1 MKDDKERW
9 QTPALRKPQ
18 LMREGLSKR
27 YALPV
32 FASNA
37 LSSVSYAP
45 DQILLTL
52 GVGGIV
58 ASGISLWVG
67 VAVFAVMAVVI
78 ISYRQVVLA
87 YPRGGGD
94 YEVARQNLGQPAALI
109 TVSALLVDYSL
120 TIAVS
125 TTVAGRYLSSL
136 FPSLSVHPVWVALGI
151 IVILT
156 GLNLSGMRESGKLF
170 AIPAYLFMA

>member
-1 MKDDKERW
+1 
-9 QTPALRKPQ
+9 
-18 LMREGLSKR
+18 MREGLSKR

-87 YPRGGGD
+87 
-94 YEVARQNLGQPAALI
+94 
-109 TVSALLVDYSL
+109 
-120 TIAVS
+120 
-125 TTVAGRYLSSL
+125 
-136 FPSLSVHPVWVALGI
+136 
-151 IVILT
+151 
-156 GLNLSGMRESGKLF
+156 
-170 AIPAYLFMA
+170 